1 MEQVFAIGDPFTI
14 KPIRLRKDRVQRKGT
29 GRRSRTATLQK
40 AGRTVGSLPLVGSEM
55 KYADIAW
62 DATLRAAALRHRVG
76 EGGWT
81 RPVITLEDIRTRR
94 REKKS
99 AT

>member
-1 MEQVFAIGDPFTI
+1 M
-14 KPIRLRKDRVQRKGT
+14 
-29 GRRSRTATLQK
+29 
-40 AGRTVGSLPLVGSEM
+40 GSEM

-94 REKKS
+94 REKKNRQPDRLFRGCFRLNGGGQTYGGS
-99 AT
+99 EGRRAVSSYGRLPEAG